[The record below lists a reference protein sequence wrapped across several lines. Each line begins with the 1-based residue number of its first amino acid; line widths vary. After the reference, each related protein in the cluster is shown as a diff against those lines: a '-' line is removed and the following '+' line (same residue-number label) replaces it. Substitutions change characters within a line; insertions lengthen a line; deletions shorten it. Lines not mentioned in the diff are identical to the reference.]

1 MQSSSAQ
8 RAQWTRSHEARLEYE
23 VRHQAK
29 AQVDDIATTERVQ
42 TSEAQALL
50 RLQEHTQRADM
61 LISELC
67 RALKETADQAIA
79 NTRTAAELEV
89 HLRKELLEA
98 QHRLAELEPAWT
110 MFIANYNDE
119 EVAREQEE
127 LASQSGGGCAAF
139 RRCNR
144 GLEDEEN

>member
-8 RAQWTRSHEARLEYE
+8 RAQLTRSHEARLEYE

-29 AQVDDIATTERVQ
+29 AQVDIATERVQ

-67 RALKETADQAIA
+67 RALKETADQSIT
-79 NTRTAAELEV
+79 NTRTAAESEV

-127 LASQSGGGCAAF
+127 LASQSGGGCTAF
-139 RRCNR
+139 RRRNR